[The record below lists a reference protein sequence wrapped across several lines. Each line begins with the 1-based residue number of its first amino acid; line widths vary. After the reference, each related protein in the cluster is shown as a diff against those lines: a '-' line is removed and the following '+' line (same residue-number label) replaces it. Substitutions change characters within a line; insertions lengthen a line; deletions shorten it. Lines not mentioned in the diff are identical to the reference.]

1 MSRRDAGIGKVYI
14 GGLPDDA
21 KTYELEDVFC
31 KYGKIRKVWIARRPP
46 GFAFVEFMD
55 NRDAEDAVR
64 KLDGSKIC
72 GVRVRVELAHGNNRI
87 KNESSNRRRYNRRS
101 RSPRYSRYSRSRSRS
116 RSPPRKSSKSETP
129 VSDKKSPS
137 CTKDIS
143 RENTRSRSHT
153 PVSENNSEHSNRS
166 RSPSSESQSD

>member
-21 KTYELEDVFC
+21 KTYELEDAFC

-64 KLDGSKIC
+64 KLDGS
-72 GVRVRVELAHGNNRI
+72 
-87 KNESSNRRRYNRRS
+87 
-101 RSPRYSRYSRSRSRS
+101 
-116 RSPPRKSSKSETP
+116 
-129 VSDKKSPS
+129 
-137 CTKDIS
+137 
-143 RENTRSRSHT
+143 
-153 PVSENNSEHSNRS
+153 
-166 RSPSSESQSD
+166 